1 VSYVSLTEKGLALI
15 VLENELDNLTTAK
28 RRWERRRREADD
40 ELKAVAERQQALMA
54 TIRTILRGE

>member
-1 VSYVSLTEKGLALI
+1 MSYVSLTEKGLALI